1 MASHIPLGGIWEA
14 MSDHIHA
21 THPAIAKRL
30 RRAGGHL
37 AKVVAMIEGGSPCL
51 DIATQL
57 QAVESAIVQA
67 KRTLIQDHLDHCLDH
82 VVADIPPE
90 RRRPIDEFK
99 AIVKFL

>member
-1 MASHIPLGGIWEA
+1 
-14 MSDHIHA
+14 MSDHVH
-21 THPAIAKRL
+21 TSHPAIAKRL

-82 VVADIPPE
+82 VVADVPPE

-99 AIVKFL
+99 AIAKFL